1 METRKLRDPRV
12 DLEDGFIT
20 RFENIFRLPS
30 PPDDPSAF
38 SAADAGE
45 TSSSGGSSQRSRN
58 LFSLFK
64 KNFSQEEIESM

>member
-20 RFENIFRLPS
+20 RFENMFRLPS

-45 TSSSGGSSQRSRN
+45 TGSSAGPSQRTRN

-64 KNFSQEEIESM
+64 KYISEKEMESM